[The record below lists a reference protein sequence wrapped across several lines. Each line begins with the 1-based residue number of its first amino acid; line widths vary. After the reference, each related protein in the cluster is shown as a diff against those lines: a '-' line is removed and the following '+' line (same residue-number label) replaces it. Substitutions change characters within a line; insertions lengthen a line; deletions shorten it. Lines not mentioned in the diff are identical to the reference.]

1 MPVTLYNLPGSPPC
15 GFVRCV
21 AKHVGVEMK
30 IKNLDMANKEHLGD
44 EYLKVNPFHKVPAI
58 DDDGFVVYESIAI
71 AYYLLRKCA
80 PNSEL
85 YPEDV
90 KARTRVDQALAA
102 LSGTIHPQAAA
113 FFRPRFFLKTK
124 ASAEEVT
131 AYEENVVKGIQNLV
145 RDGNYAVGNKLT
157 LADLAIVSHLVLA
170 LEIDCV
176 DHAKYPK
183 LVSYYERMKSELP
196 YFEEIYGPAICYVKQ
211 HWASL
216 Q

>member
-15 GFVRCV
+15 GFVRCI
-21 AKHVGVEMK
+21 AKHIGVELK
-30 IKNLDMANKEHLGD
+30 LRNLDLAKKEHLGE

-71 AYYLLRKCA
+71 AYYLLRKYA
-80 PNSEL
+80 PKSEL
-85 YPEDV
+85 YPDDI

-102 LSGTIHPQAAA
+102 LSGTIHPQAAI
-113 FFRPRFFLKTK
+113 FY
-124 ASAEEVT
+124 V
-131 AYEENVVKGIQNLV
+131 
-145 RDGNYAVGNKLT
+145 
-157 LADLAIVSHLVLA
+157 
-170 LEIDCV
+170 DCI

-183 LVSYYERMKSELP
+183 LASYYERMKSELP
-196 YFEEIYGPAICYVKQ
+196 YFEEIYGPTICHVKQ